1 MAFTSHLNNL
11 AKQSARASSGG
22 DSNILKTSAIIGLA
36 SGLVSAGLYF
46 LYKQYASASSGPTA
60 QDRMAQLKQELINE
74 LNAKPIEAEKDPKD
88 HFLTRDFMIYMF
100 RLLYTYQTIGKEVVK
115 EQHLEC
121 RISHLRDSDFEA
133 YQASLDSRSKDF
145 IQV

>member
-1 MAFTSHLNNL
+1 M
-11 AKQSARASSGG
+11 
-22 DSNILKTSAIIGLA
+22 
-36 SGLVSAGLYF
+36 
-46 LYKQYASASSGPTA
+46 
-60 QDRMAQLKQELINE
+60 KQELINE

-115 EQHLEC
+115 EQHLEN
-121 RISHLRDSDFEA
+121 RIDFLRDSDFEA